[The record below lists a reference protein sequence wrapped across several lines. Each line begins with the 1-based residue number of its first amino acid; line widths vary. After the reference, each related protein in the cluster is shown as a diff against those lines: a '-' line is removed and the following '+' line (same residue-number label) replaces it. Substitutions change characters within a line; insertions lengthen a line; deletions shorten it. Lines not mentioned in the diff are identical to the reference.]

1 MRRQRSARCAPSS
14 GRSIR
19 RWRCARRAS
28 TRARRSEICEARW
41 ELGVGSWELWRCE
54 RRAKPAR
61 AWYPDLVR
69 ALGIDYGERRIGLAL
84 SDATGLLASPWKK
97 LANDANVAAAAR
109 RLAEEVRALQR
120 DEDGLAAIVVGL
132 PRRLSG
138 EANDQTARVR
148 MLAELLAKE

>member
-1 MRRQRSARCAPSS
+1 
-14 GRSIR
+14 
-19 RWRCARRAS
+19 
-28 TRARRSEICEARW
+28 
-41 ELGVGSWELWRCE
+41 
-54 RRAKPAR
+54 
-61 AWYPDLVR
+61 
-69 ALGIDYGERRIGLAL
+69 
-84 SDATGLLASPWKK
+84 WKK

-148 MLAELLAKE
+148 MLAELLAKEVDVPIALQEERLTGHAAAGLLAARERDRRRRKDLLDAMAAALILQDYLDHQPR